1 MNSLFAVLF
10 IVVVTCDQ
18 FVTHCIFT
26 LAVNNLKTHA
36 LLIVESK

>member
-10 IVVVTCDQ
+10 IIVVTCDQ
-18 FVTHCIFT
+18 FVTRCIFT